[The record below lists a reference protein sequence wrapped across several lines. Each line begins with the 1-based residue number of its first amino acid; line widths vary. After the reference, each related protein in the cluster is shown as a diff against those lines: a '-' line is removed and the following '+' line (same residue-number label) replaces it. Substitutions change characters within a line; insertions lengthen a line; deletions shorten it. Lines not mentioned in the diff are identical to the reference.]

1 MAVKW
6 LTEFLLLFQP
16 EEFPR
21 SPDVKYSPM
30 TPFRSENEKSRVS
43 AEELVWTV
51 ISIVVGLFIGQL

>member
-16 EEFPR
+16 EESSRF
-21 SPDVKYSPM
+21 PDVKYSPM
-30 TPFRSENEKSRVS
+30 TPFRSEDEKPRVS
-43 AEELVWTV
+43 AKARVWTV